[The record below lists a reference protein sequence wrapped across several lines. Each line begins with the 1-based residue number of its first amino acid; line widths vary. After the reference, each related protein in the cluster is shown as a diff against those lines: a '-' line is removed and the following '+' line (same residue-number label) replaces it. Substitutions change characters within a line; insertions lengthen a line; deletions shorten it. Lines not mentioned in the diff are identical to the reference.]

1 MGNNDGTLNGKVVFQ
16 AKKNHAVF
24 ESADKVTV
32 HLKRKDIA
40 AGYKNQPII
49 TVQESSTGNQAD
61 TPPLVS
67 SSKLKGEKRQK
78 SVKKN
83 NPYPRRD
90 KEKDIQSVGDEYEG
104 LKVNTRVV
112 YFEKNPFNP
121 INGTLRF
128 LGYLKKYDDNVYAV
142 VETVRYQ
149 YI

>member
-1 MGNNDGTLNGKVVFQ
+1 MGDNDGTLNGKVVFQ
-16 AKKNHAVF
+16 AKKNHGVF

-32 HLKRKDIA
+32 YLKRKDIA
-40 AGYKNQPII
+40 GWYKSQPII

-61 TPPLVS
+61 APPPVS
-67 SSKLKGEKRQK
+67 SSKLKAEKRK
-78 SVKKN
+78 TSVKKN
-83 NPYPRRD
+83 NPYPRSD
-90 KEKDIQSVGDEYEG
+90 KDKDIQSVGDEYEG

-112 YFEKNPFNP
+112 YFDKDTLNP

-128 LGYLKKYDDNVYAV
+128 LGYLSKYDDNVYAV